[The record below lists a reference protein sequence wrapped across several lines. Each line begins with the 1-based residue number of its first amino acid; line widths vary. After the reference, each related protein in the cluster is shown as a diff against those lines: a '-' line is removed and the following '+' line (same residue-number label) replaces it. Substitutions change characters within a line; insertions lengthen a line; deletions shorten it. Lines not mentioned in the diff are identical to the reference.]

1 MYKTAI
7 MNRRHLL
14 ALVGT
19 ASATALL
26 PKVVAAAP
34 APAKTKYFIPSLNM
48 STIMGHKLGFRKE
61 LETASKGGY
70 RHVEIWMNS
79 LQQFLQEGNK
89 IADARSILK
98 DTGIEVVNCIGFAE
112 WIVDDEARRKKGL
125 TQLAQEMELLAAIG
139 CKRTAAPPMGAVQE
153 PGLSLKRAAERYR
166 TILELGDKTGVVPQL
181 ELWGFAQ
188 NLNRLADVSY
198 VSIESGHPSARMLL
212 DVYHL
217 YKGQSAMQTLPMINP
232 NGVEIFHLND
242 YTNSTRPA
250 DITDADRI
258 YPGMG
263 VAPIREQL
271 QLLRHPSRP
280 LIISVELFNKEY
292 YKQDPLV
299 VVQTALKQTQRLI
312 ADL

>member
-1 MYKTAI
+1 MD

-14 ALVGT
+14 ALAST
-19 ASATALL
+19 AAATALL
-26 PKVVAAAP
+26 PKVVQATP
-34 APAKTKYFIPSLNM
+34 APAKAKSFIPSLNM

-61 LETASKGGY
+61 LETASMAGY

-79 LQQFLQEGNK
+79 LQEFLQQGNT

-112 WIVDDEARRKKGL
+112 WIVDDAARRSKGL
-125 TQLAQEMELLAAIG
+125 EQLAKEMELLAAIG
-139 CKRTAAPPMGAVQE
+139 CRRTAAPPMGAVQE
-153 PGLSLKRAAERYR
+153 PGLPLKAAAERYR
-166 TILELGDKTGVVPQL
+166 AILELGDKTGVVPQL

-198 VSIESGHPSARMLL
+198 VAIESGHPSARMLL

-217 YKGQSAMQTLPMINP
+217 YKGQSAMQTLPMVHP

-242 YTNSTRPA
+242 YTTRIPPK

-263 VAPIREQL
+263 EAPIRQQL
-271 QLLRHPSRP
+271 QLLRHPDRP
-280 LIISVELFNKEY
+280 LIVSVELFNKEY

-299 VVQTALKQTQRLI
+299 VAQTALRQTKTLI
-312 ADL
+312 AEV